1 MRSPVER
8 LGRTVPRA
16 LLLAVLWLGIAAA
29 VPATAQTSDEA
40 PTDAQ
45 IERAVAALKADPNLQ
60 TEGTIRRLRW
70 ASESQRREPSSSLR
84 WLRDLVTW
92 IAQSAWVLV
101 WVVGGLLLLA
111 LVAYM
116 MRVARHAKSTAPAA
130 NSQTPTHVRD
140 LDIRPES
147 LPDDIGAA
155 VLEAWERGER
165 RAALAL
171 LYRGLLSRLVHV
183 HGLAIRDSSTEGEC
197 LAVAA
202 RTLEPER
209 HRYVAQVIA
218 VWQRATY
225 GGREPETA
233 ELQTLCTGFA
243 RALAPPATT
252 RSPA

>member
-1 MRSPVER
+1 VRSPVER

-111 LVAYM
+111 LVACEID
-116 MRVARHAKSTAPAA
+116 RTCRQFADADARSRPRHPSRKPARRHRRSGSRSMGARRTA
-130 NSQTPTHVRD
+130 R
-140 LDIRPES
+140 RPR
-147 LPDDIGAA
+147 LA
-155 VLEAWERGER
+155 VS
-165 RAALAL
+165 RA
-171 LYRGLLSRLVHV
+171 V
-183 HGLAIRDSSTEGEC
+183 
-197 LAVAA
+197 VAA
-202 RTLEPER
+202 RSRARPCDPRFE
-209 HRYVAQVIA
+209 HR
-218 VWQRATY
+218 RRMPGS
-225 GGREPETA
+225 GGA
-233 ELQTLCTGFA
+233 NA
-243 RALAPPATT
+243 RAGTPPIRRASDRGLATCHVRRT
-252 RSPA
+252 RARNR